1 MVWKSS
7 FEMMNCFT
15 PWWVHNTHCQ
25 GNPVWSAIPA
35 TTFPSIPRKWPA
47 SSFYQDTH
55 RNDCA
60 PLSLICL
67 AFSKS
72 RNHQDNAM
80 SVLRFFDAANTDF
93 GCVRPQWELNQNHL
107 FTKHSFDPWRSL
119 ADLSTS
125 VLGLVSTMVG
135 LLKLWPQ
142 VGHPI
147 EQLFLILHL
156 IYLTAWPPSEQY
168 TGKCSNHC
176 RYNLQAPTLTV
187 PQRLCL
193 DIE

>member
-7 FEMMNCFT
+7 FEMMNYFT

-25 GNPVWSAIPA
+25 GNPVWTAIPA

-47 SSFYQDTH
+47 GSFYQDTH
-55 RNDCA
+55 RNHCA

-93 GCVRPQWELNQNHL
+93 RCVRPQWELNQSCL
-107 FTKHSFDPWRSL
+107 FTSHSFDLCRSL
-119 ADLSTS
+119 ADLSKHLCFRTGINDGWSPKIMASGGPSNRTAFLDSPLNISYSMTS
-125 VLGLVSTMVG
+125 
-135 LLKLWPQ
+135 KWAI
-142 VGHPI
+142 H
-147 EQLFLILHL
+147 
-156 IYLTAWPPSEQY
+156 
-168 TGKCSNHC
+168 
-176 RYNLQAPTLTV
+176 R
-187 PQRLCL
+187 
-193 DIE
+193 